1 METTVLAIMIALLV
15 LNIAGWMLL
24 YQMVK
29 QQGRLLLRI
38 DALEERLLAAL
49 ASTTTSDQTIST
61 PTPAIQSLT
70 EEHPQESAPR
80 GLAVGTP
87 LPPFRLPD
95 VRGRMVSL
103 DEYRGRRVLLVHWS
117 TQCGFCDM
125 IAAELAGLEAD
136 LARNNVETV
145 FISYGEAEANLRA
158 AAEYK
163 LHAPILLQKP
173 AETIKAFESFG
184 TPVAYLLDEEGRV
197 ARPLAIGADS
207 VPELAREA
215 AGEKRLPG
223 RRSLAESQIE
233 RDGLGAGTPA
243 PTFKLPDLHGEKI
256 SLEEFRGR
264 RLLLVFSDPNCGPCD
279 ELAPDLAQ
287 LHRKHLDNNLA
298 VVMIGRGDPDENRR
312 KAKAHGI
319 EFPVLLQEKWK
330 LSKEYGIFATP
341 VAFLIDEN
349 GIITKNVA
357 KGANEILSLVH
368 ED

>member
-1 METTVLAIMIALLV
+1 MEAIVLAILIVLLV
-15 LNIAGWMLL
+15 LNIAGWTLL

-38 DALEERLLAAL
+38 DALEEHLLAAL
-49 ASTTTSDQTIST
+49 EAVTVAST
-61 PTPAIQSLT
+61 PTAPIQSHGPHIQ
-70 EEHPQESAPR
+70 ENPPEAAPQ
-80 GLAVGTP
+80 GFAVGTP
-87 LPPFRLPD
+87 LPSFRLPD
-95 VRGRMVSL
+95 LRGRMTSL
-103 DEYRGRRVLLVHWS
+103 DDYRGKKVLLVHWS

-125 IAAELAGLEAD
+125 IAVELAGLEAD
-136 LARNNVETV
+136 LERNNVQPV
-145 FISYGEAEANLRA
+145 FISYGDADANLRA

-173 AETIKAFESFG
+173 GETIEAFEGFG

-197 ARPLAIGADS
+197 AAPLSIGADR
-207 VPELAREA
+207 VPELVREV
-215 AGEKRLPG
+215 AGGKRLPG
-223 RRSLAESQIE
+223 KRSLAESRIE

-243 PTFKLPDLHGEKI
+243 PGFQLPDLHGQKV

-279 ELAPDLAQ
+279 ELAPDLVQ

-349 GIITKNVA
+349 GVITKNVA
-357 KGANEILSLVH
+357 KGANEILSLVP